1 MIASEQQHLLGTP
14 SYAQCVPGTKL
25 PIRMSAFTAGL
36 GRLSGHNTHVT
47 KATFVTEAAT
57 KASVVRLSNFRT
69 RARMSGDRLRVIIY
83 LRAVALA
90 LAT

>member
-36 GRLSGHNTHVT
+36 SGHNTHVT

-57 KASVVRLSNFRT
+57 KASVVRLSNFRA

>member
-14 SYAQCVPGTKL
+14 HT
-25 PIRMSAFTAGL
+25 RSAFLARSCLSGCPL
-36 GRLSGHNTHVT
+36 SRRVLLSGHNTHVT

-57 KASVVRLSNFRT
+57 KASVVRLSNFRA